1 MRPDELRQEVADDFN
16 ITTKKAKEGFNAII
30 FGQRLTSF
38 KHKMQIAGNRNS
50 ETMYNFAKEM
60 GRLSAAIVN
69 DQGGRQCRSEAACRT
84 LLSRTV
90 EKEEE
95 KLMRALRTALEQDG
109 WKVGSLIH
117 DAIIVEK
124 KNEARERETLY
135 TATQNVLERVSE
147 ENGWGGGILTFKITP
162 T

>member
-1 MRPDELRQEVADDFN
+1 
-16 ITTKKAKEGFNAII
+16 
-30 FGQRLTSF
+30 
-38 KHKMQIAGNRNS
+38 
-50 ETMYNFAKEM
+50 
-60 GRLSAAIVN
+60 
-69 DQGGRQCRSEAACRT
+69 
-84 LLSRTV
+84 
-90 EKEEE
+90 
-95 KLMRALRTALEQDG
+95 MRALRTALEQDG

-135 TATQNVLERVSE
+135 TATQKVLERVSE

>member
-1 MRPDELRQEVADDFN
+1 
-16 ITTKKAKEGFNAII
+16 
-30 FGQRLTSF
+30 
-38 KHKMQIAGNRNS
+38 
-50 ETMYNFAKEM
+50 
-60 GRLSAAIVN
+60 
-69 DQGGRQCRSEAACRT
+69 
-84 LLSRTV
+84 
-90 EKEEE
+90 
-95 KLMRALRTALEQDG
+95 MRALRTALEQDG